1 MNYDESQ
8 QIVLGLVL
16 ASMMFGVAL
25 ELKLAHFLFVLTR
38 PVSVMIG
45 LVCQCLLLPW
55 LTLLAT
61 LVLDIRPGLALGM
74 MLVACCPGGNMSNI
88 ITHLARG
95 NTALSVSV
103 TSVSSLLAIITLPL
117 NFALI
122 SSLNPQTAAFLKGEM
137 GALNVDSG
145 GIVMGLVLMLV
156 LPLLSGMLVGNL
168 FPRFTHT
175 ILPLF
180 KRLSMSAFGL
190 FLGIAIYT
198 NWQMLVESIGL
209 VFLLVI
215 AQNAAALALG
225 WGAAKL
231 AGVPE
236 VDRRALTIEV
246 GMQNSGLALGL
257 ILTQFG
263 AQPDMA
269 LIAALW
275 GTWHIV
281 SGLLLVLIWRRRVP
295 HPHKE
300 HLA

>member
-8 QIVLGLVL
+8 QVILGLVL
-16 ASMMFGVAL
+16 AAMMFGVAL
-25 ELKLAHFLFVLTR
+25 ELKLAHFLFVLKR
-38 PVSVMIG
+38 PVSVLIG

-61 LVLDIRPGLALGM
+61 LFLDLKPGLELGM

-103 TSVSSLLAIITLPL
+103 TSVSSLMAIITLPL

-122 SSLNPQTAAFLKGEM
+122 ASLNPETAAFLQGEM
-137 GALNVDSG
+137 GALDVDSAS
-145 GIVMGLVLMLV
+145 IVMGLVMMLV

-168 FPRFTHT
+168 FPRFTQM

-190 FLGIAIYT
+190 FLGIAIYS
-198 NWQMLVESIGL
+198 NWQMLVESLGQ

-215 AQNAAALALG
+215 AQNAGALLLG
-225 WGAAKL
+225 WVASGL

-236 VDRRALTIEV
+236 ADRRALTIEV

-269 LIAALW
+269 LVAALW

-281 SGLLLVLIWRRRVP
+281 SGLLLVLVWRRRIP
-295 HPHKE
+295 HEHKE